1 MEQSEHII
9 ESELITGQAKCSL
22 FSSSQFIYFYLHY
35 TSKANWLTST
45 DTEYYDPNCKCY
57 QKDLTKLFP
66 IEINQ
71 AKATI
76 LQRIKLQHTRNKLID
91 KNNNKQVYTPIE
103 HKPLINLMKHKDI
116 KIKDID
122 WRD

>member
-9 ESELITGQAKCSL
+9 ESELVTGQAKCSL
-22 FSSSQFIYFYLHY
+22 FGSPQFVYFYLNY

-45 DTEYYDPNCKCY
+45 DTEYFDPTCKCY
-57 QKDLTKLFP
+57 QKDLFKLFP
-66 IEINQ
+66 NEIEQ
-71 AKATI
+71 AKTLI
-76 LQRIKLQHTRNKLID
+76 LQRIRLQHTRDKLVN
-91 KNNNKQVYTPIE
+91 KNNSKQVYTPLE
-103 HKPLINLMKHKDI
+103 HKPINLIKPKNI